1 MSIEQNIKNKALEL
15 GFLDC
20 GFAKARKLTEHE
32 SHLKDWL
39 SHGYHGEMKYMENH
53 FDKRLDPTQLVEGAK
68 TIIVLAYN
76 YFPKKLQNPQAPQIA
91 KYAYGEDYHV
101 VVKDQCFLLLNYI
114 KELLPETKGR
124 CFVDSAP
131 VMERQWAQIAG
142 LGWLGKNSLLLKK
155 GVGSFF
161 FLAEIIIDQE
171 LESSQAF
178 LTDHCGECTRCID
191 ACPTQAIIADGVVDA
206 NKCLSY
212 ISIEKRT
219 ELTSPEKKLIQN
231 HIFGCD
237 ICQDVCPWN
246 RFAEPHQQER
256 FEVKFS
262 GNDESISEVKTNIS
276 AMKNTLEMTPENPNY
291 TNKNW
296 LDWNRDRWQKMSE
309 TEFQQL
315 FGKSPVMRMGF
326 NKLNSALKND

>member
-1 MSIEQNIKNKALEL
+1 MNIEQNIKNKALEL

-32 SHLKDWL
+32 SQLKNWL
-39 SHGYHGEMKYMENH
+39 SQGYHGEMKYMENH
-53 FDKRLDPTQLVEGAK
+53 FEKRLDPTQLVDGAK
-68 TIIVLAYN
+68 TVIVLAYN

-101 VVKDQCFLLLNYI
+101 VVKDQCFSLFNYI
-114 KELLPETKGR
+114 KELLPSAQGR

-155 GVGSFF
+155 GVGSYF

-171 LESSQAF
+171 IEASPAF

-191 ACPTQAIIADGVVDA
+191 ACPTQAIVSEGVVDA
-206 NKCLSY
+206 TKCLSY
-212 ISIEKRT
+212 ISIEKRS
-219 ELTSPEKKLIQN
+219 ELTSPEKELIQN
-231 HIFGCD
+231 HVFGCD

-246 RFAEPHQQER
+246 RFAEPHNQER
-256 FEVKFS
+256 FEPQIVQQ
-262 GNDESISEVKTNIS
+262 E
-276 AMKNTLEMTPENPNY
+276 
-291 TNKNW
+291 NW
-296 LDWNRDRWQKMSE
+296 LEWDRDRWKNLNESE
-309 TEFQQL
+309 FKAH
-315 FGKSPVMRMGF
+315 FGKSPVTRMGF
-326 NKLNSALKND
+326 DKLKSAMKND

>member
-1 MSIEQNIKNKALEL
+1 MNIEQNIKNKALEL

-32 SHLKDWL
+32 SQLKNWL
-39 SHGYHGEMKYMENH
+39 SQGYHGEMKYMENH
-53 FDKRLDPTQLVEGAK
+53 FEKRLDPTQLVDGAK
-68 TIIVLAYN
+68 TVIVLAYN

-101 VVKDQCFLLLNYI
+101 VVKDQCFSLFNYI
-114 KELLPETKGR
+114 KELLPSAQGR

-155 GVGSFF
+155 GVGSYF

-171 LESSQAF
+171 IEASPAF

-191 ACPTQAIIADGVVDA
+191 ACPTQAIVSEGVVDA
-206 NKCLSY
+206 TKCLSY
-212 ISIEKRT
+212 ISIEKRS
-219 ELTSPEKKLIQN
+219 ELTSPEKELIQN
-231 HIFGCD
+231 HVFGCD

-246 RFAEPHQQER
+246 RFAEPHNQER
-256 FEVKFS
+256 FEPQIVQQ
-262 GNDESISEVKTNIS
+262 E
-276 AMKNTLEMTPENPNY
+276 
-291 TNKNW
+291 NW
-296 LDWNRDRWQKMSE
+296 LEWDRDRWKNLNESE
-309 TEFQQL
+309 FKAH
-315 FGKSPVMRMGF
+315 FGKSPVTRMGF
-326 NKLNSALKND
+326 DKLNSALKND